1 MDRQERAFALVVPFS
16 GILLAAGAQKPQ
28 ARPQAADQGPAAA
41 LSLENKCRKLTQ
53 WTSRLFGKL
62 SKSSVELTPTS
73 VKEAASQERTLGR
86 SIFW

>member
-1 MDRQERAFALVVPFS
+1 MDRPERAFALVVPFS

-28 ARPQAADQGPAAA
+28 AARRLLTKTQPP

-53 WTSRLFGKL
+53 WTSKLFGKL

-73 VKEAASQERTLGR
+73 LKEAASQERTLGR
-86 SIFW
+86 SIFG